1 MNIGII
7 GSGGREHA
15 ICYKINKSN
24 PSHKIYC
31 FPGNAGT
38 SKISTNVLINPD
50 NFDELYY
57 FVINSH
63 FTFKSTGRWSI
74 NFVNNNLDIY
84 NIYFWN

>member
-50 NFDELYY
+50 NFDELYD
-57 FVINSH
+57 FVIKKNIDLIIVGPENSL
-63 FTFKSTGRWSI
+63 
-74 NFVNNNLDIY
+74 VNGIVDFFENKNHL
-84 NIYFWN
+84 